1 MYSTSWRNKGG
12 NKVAVILAL
21 LLLVFITG
29 CFRKQKSELVPSTTN
44 ETSETAEPAQN
55 ENINEANNQNLPVRS
70 APVIQPKQNTST
82 PTTTNTVNTNAPK
95 RNVTVSVSL
104 FSWNDSTQSG
114 TAVLTDIGG
123 KTQVT
128 VQITK
133 PTTALSQPAFMYSGS
148 CANLGASKHALNYV
162 RDGASDT
169 ILDIT
174 PGMIV
179 DDLPLAIGVSQSWTD
194 LQIIVACGDIIIK

>member
-123 KTQVT
+123 KTQV
-128 VQITK
+128 
-133 PTTALSQPAFMYSGS
+133 
-148 CANLGASKHALNYV
+148 
-162 RDGASDT
+162 
-169 ILDIT
+169 
-174 PGMIV
+174 
-179 DDLPLAIGVSQSWTD
+179 
-194 LQIIVACGDIIIK
+194 